1 MANVFKNSITGS
13 IGTVTTGVYTT
24 PVSSVATV
32 IGVNLANIITEN
44 ISVDIQLFDS
54 SQSVSR
60 FLIKDALITPG
71 ASLVAVGGDQKV
83 VLEEGDELRVTS
95 SAPASTDVIISVLE
109 IS

>member
-24 PVSSVATV
+24 PPLTVATV

-60 FLIKDALITPG
+60 FLIKNALITPG

-95 SAPASTDVIISVLE
+95 SQPTSTDVIISVLE